1 MSGDGVRRLTAWSAL
16 VAVVVGIIATLLV
29 PGDPPGFAAPPEQV
43 LRWTLTDRRVALVG
57 SVLLA
62 AALVGLI
69 VFGVGLRAMLGRA
82 EGAPAI
88 FSTVGYAA
96 LLVQVVVLLVA
107 IGLAQVQ
114 AFVALDGDPATVKTL
129 HEARFLMTGVAAVPG
144 ILWLVATGWA
154 MVRSGFPA
162 RSAGWLAVVAAA
174 VRVATVVSLA
184 RTGFLS
190 PTGGAPLVGIAASA
204 VWVVVVGG
212 MFVVRPQAR
221 AED

>member
-1 MSGDGVRRLTAWSAL
+1 MNGESVRRLTAWSGL
-16 VAVVVGIIATLLV
+16 VAVVVGLIGALLV
-29 PGDPPGFAAPPEQV
+29 PGDPPGFDAPPEQV

-57 SVLLA
+57 SLLLA

-88 FSTVGYAA
+88 LSTVGYAA
-96 LLVQVVVLLVA
+96 LLAQVTVLLVA
-107 IGLAQVQ
+107 VGLAQAQ

-129 HEARFLMTGVAAVPG
+129 HEARYLMTDVAAIPA
-144 ILWLVATGWA
+144 ILWLAATGWA

-162 RSAGWLAVVAAA
+162 RSAGWLALLAAA
-174 VRVATVVSLA
+174 VRGLTVISLS

-190 PTGGAPLVGIAASA
+190 PTGGAPMVGIAASA
-204 VWVVVVGG
+204 AWVVIAGG
-212 MFVVRPQAR
+212 MFLVRPRAR
-221 AED
+221 GAD